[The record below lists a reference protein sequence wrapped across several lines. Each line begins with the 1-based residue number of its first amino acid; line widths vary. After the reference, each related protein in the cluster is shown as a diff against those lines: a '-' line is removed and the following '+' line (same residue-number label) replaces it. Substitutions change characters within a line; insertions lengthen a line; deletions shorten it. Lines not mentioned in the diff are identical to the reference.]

1 LVISLLAA
9 GPRTASATQEPASP
23 TAQAPAAQ
31 AAPTQAAQAA
41 PTQPPPG
48 QPSPTQA
55 TAGQSAAGQPAKDQ
69 ATAGQS
75 TANQAPATPAPADQ
89 SPAAPATANPSPPP
103 AAQAAPGSATKAA
116 PPAAST
122 KKGKKGAL
130 VTKPAPAPKPPPL
143 PEKPPVRNR
152 ALDQLKPLE
161 GTWTCTGRTFGPGPE
176 HATSATLT
184 FAWQLDGFWLEVRY
198 EEPRGVATMPVPV
211 RSVAHWGFDALQQGL
226 VANEVDNLSGDATAT
241 TAGWEGDKLILQGT
255 AHRYA
260 VQFEARDTWVRR
272 GEAQLAHTLEA
283 SVNGNWVKLHED
295 SCNRQP
301 PSTPV
306 TGR

>member
-9 GPRTASATQEPASP
+9 AWPQPACGMQEPASP
-23 TAQAPAAQ
+23 TAQAPLA
-31 AAPTQAAQAA
+31 
-41 PTQPPPG
+41 
-48 QPSPTQA
+48 
-55 TAGQSAAGQPAKDQ
+55 
-69 ATAGQS
+69 
-75 TANQAPATPAPADQ
+75 QAPA
-89 SPAAPATANPSPPP
+89 SPATANPSPPP
-103 AAQAAPGSATKAA
+103 AAPGSATKAA
-116 PPAAST
+116 PPAATT
-122 KKGKKGAL
+122 KKGKKGAP
-130 VTKPAPAPKPPPL
+130 VTKPAPAPKPPPP

-184 FAWQLDGFWLEVRY
+184 FGWQLDGFWLEVRY

-260 VQFEARDTWVRR
+260 LQFESRDTWVRR

-283 SVNGNWVKLHED
+283 SVNGSWVKLHED

-301 PSTPV
+301 PSTPG